1 MTSERTAS
9 RRWLP
14 ASARK
19 IDVAAML
26 VRAVRR
32 RPLVVSF
39 PKAGRTW
46 LRAML
51 DELSVRAEYTHFGA
65 GVALALPVEE
75 LVPSPWWVARRP
87 TLLLVRDPRDTLV
100 SSFHQATRRRKV
112 YAGTLTDFVRDPRFG
127 IEKVVRWNLMWAQLA
142 RVEEG
147 IALTSYE
154 ALRAEGPALL
164 GEIARHLGASPSAAA
179 LEAAWKSAEFDAMRK
194 RERSGEVE
202 RRHRHILGMRT
213 PGDPNS
219 AKVRRGVIGGYRD
232 ELTPD
237 DADYCDRVVASHGY
251 EAKLAEAMRER
262 GLRAR
267 A

>member
-1 MTSERTAS
+1 LLGVAPM
-9 RRWLP
+9 L
-14 ASARK
+14 AR
-19 IDVAAML
+19 AL
-26 VRAVRR
+26 GR

-75 LVPSPWWVARRP
+75 LVPRPWWVARRP

-100 SSFHQATRRRKV
+100 SSFHQAARRRKV
-112 YAGTLTDFVRDPRFG
+112 YAGELTDFVRDPRFG
-127 IEKVVRWNLMWAQLA
+127 IEKVVRWNLMWAQFA
-142 RVEEG
+142 RDGHG
-147 IALTSYE
+147 IALASYE
-154 ALRAEGPALL
+154 ALRAQGAALL
-164 GEIARHLGASPSAAA
+164 GEIARHLGASPGAEA
-179 LEAAWKSAEFDAMRK
+179 LEAAWKAGAFDTMRA
-194 RERSGEVE
+194 RERSGDVA
-202 RRHRHILGMRT
+202 RRDRHILGLRT

-232 ELTPD
+232 ELTPA
-237 DADYCDRVVASHGY
+237 DADYCDSVVASHEY
-251 EAKLAEAMRER
+251 SAKLAEAMRER
-262 GLRAR
+262 GLRAP